1 MGIKEER
8 VLVVDPKAQAVERLL
23 KRLSVAIKTFG
34 LYPPQHPVAER
45 ALQGLLASLRPY
57 LEAYG
62 SFVARISK
70 QSFVVDAVTFDNEA
84 YTNLALHLYTRKVAV
99 CTVLPAVTD
108 QELGSFLSVAGM
120 DRVSLET
127 AGGVEHL
134 LWQSAV
140 GNVQVIELTLDQEQ
154 DVEAL
159 GLNAFLALIGRGR
172 LAPREREAVI
182 DILYAADHTARLLQ
196 NIYLMS
202 AEVFEGLTEE
212 DRIEHAYQAVRTLDR
227 IILDEPLEG
236 QPLLY
241 ANLAE
246 ALLLVEE
253 PLRSALPLTFVSR
266 AGEDTSAKYLLSHIS
281 GEHLAEMI
289 ARGSAG
295 PDVAAQV
302 ARLLATLSLPERK
315 AQAVLFLLE
324 TRLRPPGAAPTWLS
338 DAVRPH
344 LPEPAADRQP
354 EVPAEFV
361 FDDSLIVINHDEL
374 VQRLREAKAIDEA
387 AATREVIVTLVD
399 VLRDE
404 TDEEE
409 LLDVADAL
417 AGHLSW
423 MVDHQEFPLLAAV
436 LERLKRTV
444 ATTEGTRS
452 TLATGIVRR
461 ATEHPLLDRL
471 LAALWAGR
479 ETPVEQEVRACLE
492 VLAGDAVI
500 PLVRVLGGEPRA
512 GMRAILCDLLVSAGR
527 DSVRELASFIADD
540 RWYLVRNIANIL
552 GRLQSPEVAV
562 HLERVI
568 DHPEYRV
575 RREVADALA
584 RLGTEEAQSLLVR
597 LLDDNDQR
605 IQLRALQALNA
616 GGTRRALQKL
626 LALVEGPDPL
636 NRFFALK
643 GAALEALERL
653 GAPEALPMLKRLARS
668 PIAIG
673 QHRRELRDLAR
684 RAVLAIE
691 GQAPDERR
699 APTAQAR

>member
-1 MGIKEER
+1 M
-8 VLVVDPKAQAVERLL
+8 VDPKAQAAERLL
-23 KRLSVAIKTFG
+23 RRLAVAVKTFG
-34 LYPPQHPVAER
+34 LYPQQHPVAER
-45 ALQGLLASLRPY
+45 ALQGIQGSLRPY

-62 SFVARISK
+62 SFVARITK
-70 QSFVVDAVTFDNEA
+70 QGFIVDGVTFDGNTYA
-84 YTNLALHLYTRKVAV
+84 NLGLHLYTRKVAV
-99 CTVLPAVTD
+99 ITILPAVSD
-108 QELGSFLSVAGM
+108 QELAAFLSVAGM

-134 LWQSAV
+134 LWQSGV

-154 DVEAL
+154 EVEAL

-202 AEVFEGLTEE
+202 AEVFAGIAEE
-212 DRIEHAYQAVRTLDR
+212 DRCEHSYQAVRTLDR

-253 PLRSALPLTFVSR
+253 PLRSALPRMFVAR
-266 AGEDTSAKYLLSHIS
+266 TAEDTSAKFLLSHIS
-281 GEHLAEMI
+281 VEHLAEMM
-289 ARGSAG
+289 ARATTGS
-295 PDVAAQV
+295 DVPAQV
-302 ARLLATLSLPERK
+302 ARVFGILSLPERK
-315 AQAVLFLLE
+315 AEATLSLLE

-338 DAVRPH
+338 EAVRPR
-344 LPEPAADRQP
+344 LGGPAGDRLP
-354 EVPAEFV
+354 EVPPEFV
-361 FDDSLIVINHDEL
+361 VDDSLIMLNHDEL
-374 VQRLREAKAIDEA
+374 AQRLREAKAIDEG
-387 AATREVIVTLVD
+387 AATREVILTLVD

-404 TDEEE
+404 LEEDE

-423 MVDHQEFPLLAAV
+423 MADHQEFPLLAAV
-436 LERLKRTV
+436 LERLNRIA
-444 ATTEGTRS
+444 ATTEGSRS
-452 TLATGIVRR
+452 ALAAGIVRR
-461 ATEHPLLDRL
+461 VTEHPLLDHL

-492 VLAGDAVI
+492 VLAGEAVT

-512 GMRAILCDLLVSAGR
+512 GMRAILCDLLVGVGR
-527 DSVRELASFIADD
+527 DHVRELASFITDD

-552 GRLQSPEVAV
+552 GRLQHPEAAA

-568 DHPEYRV
+568 NHPEYRV
-575 RREVADALA
+575 RREVTDALA
-584 RLGTEEAQSLLVR
+584 RLGTEEAQDLLIR
-597 LLDDNDQR
+597 LLDDDDQR
-605 IQLRALQALNA
+605 IQLRTLQALN
-616 GGTRRALQKL
+616 GWGTRRALRKL
-626 LALVEGPDPL
+626 LALVEAHDPL

-643 GAALEALERL
+643 AAAVEALERL
-653 GAPEALPMLKRLARS
+653 GTPEALPVLKRLARS
-668 PIAIG
+668 PIVLG

-691 GQAPDERR
+691 GQAPDKHR
-699 APTAQAR
+699 APTAQTP

>member
-34 LYPPQHPVAER
+34 LYPQQHPVAER

-62 SFVARISK
+62 SFVARITK
-70 QSFVVDAVTFDNEA
+70 QSFVVDTVTFDNEA

-99 CTVLPAVTD
+99 FTVLPAVTD

-140 GNVQVIELTLDQEQ
+140 GNVQIIELTLDQEQ

-202 AEVFEGLTEE
+202 AEVFEGLAEE

-302 ARLLATLSLPERK
+302 ARLLATLSLSERK
-315 AQAVLFLLE
+315 AQAVLSLLE

-344 LPEPAADRQP
+344 LPEPTDRQ
-354 EVPAEFV
+354 
-361 FDDSLIVINHDEL
+361 
-374 VQRLREAKAIDEA
+374 
-387 AATREVIVTLVD
+387 
-399 VLRDE
+399 
-404 TDEEE
+404 EE
-409 LLDVADAL
+409 LLDGADAL

-423 MVDHQEFPLLAAV
+423 MVDQQEFPLLAAA
-436 LERLKRTV
+436 LERLKRTA

-452 TLATGIVRR
+452 TLAAGIVRR
-461 ATEHPLLDRL
+461 VTEHPLLDRL

-479 ETPVEQEVRACLE
+479 ETRVEQEGRAGLE
-492 VLAGDAVI
+492 VLAGDAGI

-512 GMRAILCDLLVSAGR
+512 GMRAILCDLLVGIGR
-527 DSVRELASFIADD
+527 DYVRELAGFIADD

-584 RLGTEEAQSLLVR
+584 RLGTEEAQSLLIR

-616 GGTRRALQKL
+616 WGTRRALQKL

-643 GAALEALERL
+643 AGALEALERL
-653 GAPEALPMLKRLARS
+653 GAPEALPVLKRLARS

-691 GQAPDERR
+691 GQVPEERR
-699 APTAQAR
+699 APTAQAP

>member
-34 LYPPQHPVAER
+34 LYPQQHPVAGR

-57 LEAYG
+57 LETYG

-99 CTVLPAVTD
+99 LTVLPAVTD

-134 LWQSAV
+134 LWQSGV

-154 DVEAL
+154 DAEAL

-202 AEVFEGLTEE
+202 AEVFEGIAEE
-212 DRIEHAYQAVRTLDR
+212 EHIEHAYEAVRTLDR

-236 QPLLY
+236 QPPLY

-253 PLRSALPLTFVSR
+253 PLRSALPGTFIAR
-266 AGEDTSAKYLLSHIS
+266 ATEDTSAKYLLSHIS
-281 GEHLAEMI
+281 AEQLAEMI

-295 PDVAAQV
+295 PDLAAQV

-315 AQAVLFLLE
+315 AEAIVTLLE

-338 DAVRPH
+338 DAVPPH
-344 LPEPAADRQP
+344 LHEPAADRHP
-354 EVPAEFV
+354 EVPPEFV

-374 VQRLREAKAIDEA
+374 TQRLKEAKAIDEA
-387 AATREVIVTLVD
+387 AATREVIITLVD

-423 MVDHQEFPLLAAV
+423 MVDHQEFSLLAAV
-436 LERLKRTV
+436 LERLKRIA
-444 ATTEGTRS
+444 ATAEATRS
-452 TLATGIVRR
+452 TLAAGIVRR
-461 ATEHPLLDRL
+461 VTEHPLLDRL

-479 ETPVEQEVRACLE
+479 ETRVEQEVRICLE
-492 VLAGDAVI
+492 VLAGEAVT

-512 GMRAILCDLLVSAGR
+512 GMRAILCDLLVSVGR
-527 DSVRELASFIADD
+527 DHVRELATFIGDE

-552 GRLQSPEVAV
+552 GRLQNPEVVV

-597 LLDDNDQR
+597 LLDDDQR

-616 GGTRRALQKL
+616 WGTRRALKRL
-626 LALVEGPDPL
+626 LALVEAPDPL
-636 NRFFALK
+636 NRFFTLK
-643 GAALEALERL
+643 AAALEALERL
-653 GAPEALPMLKRLARS
+653 GAPEALPVMKRLARS

-691 GQAPDERR
+691 GQAPDEQR
-699 APTAQAR
+699 APTAQVP

>member
-34 LYPPQHPVAER
+34 LYPQQHPVAER

-99 CTVLPAVTD
+99 FTVLPAVTD

-127 AGGVEHL
+127 AGGGEHL

-140 GNVQVIELTLDQEQ
+140 GNVQIIELTLDQEQ

-202 AEVFEGLTEE
+202 AEVFEGLAEE

-227 IILDEPLEG
+227 II
-236 QPLLY
+236 
-241 ANLAE
+241 
-246 ALLLVEE
+246 VEE

-315 AQAVLFLLE
+315 AQAVLSLLE
-324 TRLRPPGAAPTWLS
+324 TRLRPPEAAPTWLS

-344 LPEPAADRQP
+344 LPEPTDRQP

-387 AATREVIVTLVD
+387 VATREVILTLVD

-423 MVDHQEFPLLAAV
+423 MVDHQEFPLLAAA
-436 LERLKRTV
+436 LERLKRTA

-452 TLATGIVRR
+452 TLAAGIVRR
-461 ATEHPLLDRL
+461 VTEHPLLDRL

-479 ETPVEQEVRACLE
+479 ETPVEQEARAQLE
-492 VLAGDAVI
+492 GLAGDAVI
-500 PLVRVLGGEPRA
+500 PL
-512 GMRAILCDLLVSAGR
+512 LLV
-527 DSVRELASFIADD
+527 LC
-540 RWYLVRNIANIL
+540 L
-552 GRLQSPEVAV
+552 
-562 HLERVI
+562 
-568 DHPEYRV
+568 
-575 RREVADALA
+575 
-584 RLGTEEAQSLLVR
+584 
-597 LLDDNDQR
+597 
-605 IQLRALQALNA
+605 
-616 GGTRRALQKL
+616 
-626 LALVEGPDPL
+626 
-636 NRFFALK
+636 
-643 GAALEALERL
+643 
-653 GAPEALPMLKRLARS
+653 
-668 PIAIG
+668 
-673 QHRRELRDLAR
+673 
-684 RAVLAIE
+684 
-691 GQAPDERR
+691 
-699 APTAQAR
+699 

>member
-34 LYPPQHPVAER
+34 LYPQQHPVAER

-99 CTVLPAVTD
+99 FTVLPAVTD

-140 GNVQVIELTLDQEQ
+140 GNVQIIELTLDQEQ

-202 AEVFEGLTEE
+202 AEVFEGLAEE

-302 ARLLATLSLPERK
+302 ARLLATLSLSERK
-315 AQAVLFLLE
+315 AQAVLSLLE

-344 LPEPAADRQP
+344 LPEPTDRQP

-387 AATREVIVTLVD
+387 VATREVILTLVD

-423 MVDHQEFPLLAAV
+423 MVDQQEFPLLAAA
-436 LERLKRTV
+436 LERLKRTA

-452 TLATGIVRR
+452 TLAAGIVRR
-461 ATEHPLLDRL
+461 VTEHPLLDRL

-479 ETPVEQEVRACLE
+479 ETRVEQEVRAGLE

-512 GMRAILCDLLVSAGR
+512 GMRAILCDLLVGIGR
-527 DSVRELASFIADD
+527 DYVRELASFIADD

-584 RLGTEEAQSLLVR
+584 RLGTEEAQSLLIR

-616 GGTRRALQKL
+616 WGTRRALQKL

-643 GAALEALERL
+643 AGALEALERL
-653 GAPEALPMLKRLARS
+653 GAPEALPVLKRLARS

-691 GQAPDERR
+691 GQAPEERR